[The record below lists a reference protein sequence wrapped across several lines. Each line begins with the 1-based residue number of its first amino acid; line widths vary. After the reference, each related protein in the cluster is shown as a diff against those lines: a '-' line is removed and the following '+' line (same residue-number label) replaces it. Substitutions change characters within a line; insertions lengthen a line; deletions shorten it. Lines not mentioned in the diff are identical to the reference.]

1 MVVECSSTMDTGESD
16 VHVGQK
22 QPKTAAAAARGI
34 IQQNRQF
41 LDFFW
46 DIAKPEQDVRLAATE
61 NLIQYLKSSE
71 KEDELKY
78 TFKRLV
84 EGLAATREAARP
96 GFSLALA
103 QVLQSFEEIPLSK
116 VLEHISEKHNLERL
130 NKKVLR
136 NAAFGNFFGVLALFQ
151 SGRLAKDPKVLLQC
165 VQILQN
171 IAQYKEH
178 LKDLPRKTLVDILSE
193 IPESLFE
200 EVLFGVLR
208 ADLTSA
214 FSSPEQLHLL
224 LVGMQKFPGVLKP
237 KKLKK
242 LLGSS
247 VITTQENI
255 PKLVDLLKTAAKSV
269 KKDRCLPAVAL
280 DVMRISLQEETFDLF
295 WREAVENGLMKDQ
308 SGPCMYMCF
317 RLLGASLPLLDG
329 KQLQTVL
336 RSEVMQQY
344 GAHVVSTQ
352 PADRFKFAPEMET
365 YMDSFLENCT
375 NSEKQLAVLIG
386 FTKLT
391 NQGYP
396 VIPCVWKVIKHVQPG
411 ALQSYIDWLKNMF
424 ISPDLDSCLEFSTR
438 RQKQNQEQQKTSEYV
453 VFRLRKW
460 IIPRLTSI
468 IENPQVK
475 RDEDQVMDIA
485 RFIFFHAFF
494 EAKKSVSDIPETESL
509 VSVPFDDR
517 TRSLLADAFFSL
529 LLNLNCMPLLGEGA
543 ATDILKEKHVVGVTA
558 DGRLWI
564 HCMVLYANTVL
575 TRGKAVK
582 AIKQFSQEQKE
593 AWDRMLQYVEI
604 LQKKSKRAH
613 DMELSAYQQLLL
625 LVGIHLFKT
634 PEESVDLLNDIHNC
648 LEKAQSKKSKKTE
661 NKEDTQEPEWVEVM
675 VEILLSL
682 FSQPSRLFRLV
693 SRNVFKKICPYVTKN
708 ALQLILN
715 VLDPEEEDDEEG
727 AVIVTDEKDH
737 GKSTSDKQE
746 GDEESSSDDSSS
758 DEDDEAEDKKQDSSD
773 EEHLDQ
779 NVNELFRK
787 QLMQVLQDGSA
798 VEGDK
803 SDEDLDDDTMMALDE
818 NLSALFAE
826 QKKRIQAKKD
836 EKARIRG
843 EKILRKE
850 FKTKVLD
857 LIEVFVKKQPDS
869 PLVFNIIEPLISV
882 IEQSM
887 NSESNQ
893 QEQDFLRK
901 TADIFMNDLCKAKRY
916 CKDVGE
922 LKEELHGM
930 MERLVAKACKQS
942 DSSVALY
949 CFSASLYV
957 LKVLKGSGIDQPE
970 EGTKKQRRSHVSPL
984 QAPCL
989 GCLDLQRATAMYQE
1003 SLNGFLTKRKSPL
1016 TVTMFLD
1023 LFNRFPFMCSPLL
1036 DIIVKSVKDGARP
1049 HQQGQA
1055 CTLLLKVLQTPSLKQ
1070 ALSADQWS
1078 DLIRDSV
1085 DRVRETLEAVTEIK
1099 VKVDQEKVIKCFEL
1113 LSFLIKTVTQ
1123 QRLDISLT
1131 ELHPMLETLGQNE
1144 KFGKSVRLEDMYWNV
1159 MKLLG
1164 YMRPQKEKTKP
1175 TPDAAAQP
1183 VNPLKKKKGFLP
1195 ETKKRKNRKKAG
1207 QGEAKSDEAEIK
1219 SESPEDQGQATK
1231 PKKKKKKNK
1240 RKQPGQQGGAKP
1252 DNSAE
1257 GPPSKKAKSSQENT
1271 SKGGKLTTAGNKQ
1284 KQKKKK
1290 SS

>member
-1 MVVECSSTMDTGESD
+1 MAAESSSSMDTGESS
-16 VHVGQK
+16 VQVGRK
-22 QPKTAAAAARGI
+22 QPQNAAAAARVI
-34 IQQNRQF
+34 VQQNRQF

-61 NLIQYLKSSE
+61 NLIKYLKSSE

-116 VLEHISEKHNLERL
+116 VLEHISEKHNLARM

-165 VQILQN
+165 VQILQAL
-171 IAQYKEH
+171 AQYKEH

-200 EVLFGVLR
+200 EVLFGVLH

-214 FSSPEQLHLL
+214 FKSPEQLHLL

-242 LLGSS
+242 LLGNS
-247 VITTQENI
+247 VITTRENI
-255 PKLVDLLKTAAKSV
+255 PKLVELLKTAAKSV
-269 KKDRCLPAVAL
+269 KKDRCLPGVAL
-280 DVMRISLQEETFDLF
+280 DVLRISLQEETFDLF
-295 WREAVENGLMKDQ
+295 WREAVENGLLKDQ

-365 YMDSFLENCT
+365 YMDSFLEHCT
-375 NSEKQLAVLIG
+375 NPENQLAVLIG

-396 VIPCVWKVIKHVQPG
+396 VIPCVWKVIRHLQPG

-424 ISPDLDSCLEFSTR
+424 ISPDLDSCLEFRTR
-438 RQKQNQEQQKTSEYV
+438 RQMQNQEQQQPSENV

-509 VSVPFDDR
+509 VTVPLDDR
-517 TRSLLADAFFSL
+517 TRTLVADAFFSL
-529 LLNLNCMPLLGEGA
+529 LLNLNCMPLLGEGS
-543 ATDILKEKHVVGVTA
+543 ATETLKEKHVVGVTA

-564 HCMVLYANTVL
+564 LCMVLYANTVL

-582 AIKQFSQEQKE
+582 AIKPFNQEQKE

-648 LEKAQSKKSKKTE
+648 LEKSQSKKLKKAQ
-661 NKEDTQEPEWVEVM
+661 NKEGTQEPEWVEVM

-708 ALQLILN
+708 ALHLILN
-715 VLDPEEEDDEEG
+715 VLDPDEDQDEES
-727 AVIVTDEKDH
+727 AVIVTDEKE
-737 GKSTSDKQE
+737 KKNTSDEQE
-746 GDEESSSDDSSS
+746 GDEESSSDDGSS
-758 DEDDEAEDKKQDSSD
+758 DEDDEAEDGKKNSSD
-773 EEHLDQ
+773 EEDF
-779 NVNELFRK
+779 NESVNDVFRK

-798 VEGDK
+798 VEGDNV
-803 SDEDLDDDTMMALDE
+803 DEDVDDETMMALDE

-843 EKILRKE
+843 EKILRRE

-887 NSESNQ
+887 SSDSNQ

-901 TADIFMNDLCKAKRY
+901 TADIFMNGLCKAKRY

-922 LKEELHGM
+922 LKEELHCM
-930 MERLVAKACKQS
+930 MERLVTKACKQS

-949 CFSASLYV
+949 CFSASLYL

-970 EGTKKQRRSHVSPL
+970 EGTKKQRKSNASP
-984 QAPCL
+984 QQVPCL
-989 GCLDLQRATAMYQE
+989 GCLDLQRATTVYQE
-1003 SLNGFLTKRKSPL
+1003 SLNSFLIKRKSPL
-1016 TVTMFLD
+1016 TVSMFID
-1023 LFNRFPFMCSPLL
+1023 LFNRFPFMCRPLL

-1055 CTLLLKVLQTPSLKQ
+1055 CILLLKALQIPSLKQ
-1070 ALSADQWS
+1070 TLSVTQWT
-1078 DLIRDSV
+1078 DLLKDSV
-1085 DRVRETLEAVTEIK
+1085 DRVKETLEAVTEIK

-1123 QRLDISLT
+1123 QKLDISLT
-1131 ELHPMLETLGQNE
+1131 ELPPVLEALSQIE

-1164 YMRPQKEKTKP
+1164 YTRPQKEKVKP
-1175 TPDAAAQP
+1175 APDAAAQP

-1207 QGEAKSDEAEIK
+1207 QGEPKSDEAEIK
-1219 SESPEDQGQATK
+1219 LETPEDQDTK

-1240 RKQPGQQGGAKP
+1240 RKKSGQQGREKSG
-1252 DNSAE
+1252 NSAE
-1257 GPPSKKAKSSQENT
+1257 GPPSKRAKSSTENT
-1271 SKGGKLTTAGNKQ
+1271 NKGGKLTAAEN

-1290 SS
+1290 TKGKNS